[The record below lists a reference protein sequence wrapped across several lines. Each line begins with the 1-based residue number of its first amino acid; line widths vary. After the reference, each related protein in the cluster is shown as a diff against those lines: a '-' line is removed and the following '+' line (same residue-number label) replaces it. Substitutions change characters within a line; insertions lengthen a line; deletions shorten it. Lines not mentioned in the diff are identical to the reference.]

1 VDSSIKFNV
10 SANTAQFQ
18 SGMKQ
23 VDVAAKSTA
32 AGIKQAFSG
41 VQTMLIGT
49 AALAGLKSMM
59 NDFDKIAKV
68 ATRFGASAEE
78 IQRVSVAADL
88 AGTTIDTVA
97 RVLTK
102 MSVAASDA
110 TSGNKAMAES
120 FAKAGLNAEQFKN
133 AGLDQQLVM
142 LSEAFN
148 KARGSAD
155 ATNQIIE
162 LMGTRAASQMIP
174 LIDNTAALRAEME
187 GVSAASD
194 DVVRKIEA
202 ANDRMTR
209 LGNDGKVALAG
220 LIEGI
225 VNTSERLGNV
235 ISDQEKLL
243 KLLAAMPLALT
254 GNVMPLW
261 HVLQTGKTIAELDE
275 IEARATAIAQLTR
288 EGLFTLDAVKNAEL
302 IAERTKQILD
312 QTQGTN
318 KQLEIAEDTTTDIL
332 DTETRKTD
340 ELARQAEQLQRQ
352 EEQRQ
357 NSIRSMEA
365 EIRLIEAQ
373 ISGNKELEESLRR
386 QADFESAFAKTENT
400 EVAANFEA
408 VKAAERRAQD
418 AARSGGGGGLMGGSD
433 LGPPGGR
440 LPTRN
445 ERVAELRGSSAQQRA
460 DQRAAEL
467 ASAGMFRS
475 SIAAQDRGQRAADR
489 AMDSARTRDMASQFD
504 FAGREAGNV
513 GEAMKSVSDE
523 MGRLDFQDKL
533 RGSEGFDRTKS
544 EMDNF
549 KNALEKGVFD
559 DQRDFERDAEGK
571 MKRMAD
577 EQAKTPEERKA
588 EEEAMRDKHAA
599 PGGAAEKDLL
609 SKIHGILETHM
620 KSIDEKLPQ
629 HALVPG

>member
-1 VDSSIKFNV
+1 MDSSIKFNV

-386 QADFESAFAKTENT
+386 QADFDSAFAKTGST
-400 EVAANFEA
+400 ETAANFEA
-408 VKAAERRAQD
+408 VKFAERRAREQ
-418 AARSGGGGGLMGGSD
+418 GGGALGTTSAGPSSD
-433 LGPPGGR
+433 GPSI
-440 LPTRN
+440 LNDPTFR
-445 ERVAELRGSSAQQRA
+445 ERVAAMRGDFRAREADERAAALRDRRAFGSSAR
-460 DQRAAEL
+460 
-467 ASAGMFRS
+467 
-475 SIAAQDRGQRAADR
+475 AQDRADR
-489 AMDSARTRDMASQFD
+489 ARERAMADARMRDRLESEFGTTNIGEAFRDFRNQFGMDSADLIKKGLEDLGEDFDKTRDLQS
-504 FAGREAGNV
+504 N
-513 GEAMKSVSDE
+513 
-523 MGRLDFQDKL
+523 
-533 RGSEGFDRTKS
+533 FDRL
-544 EMDNF
+544 
-549 KNALEKGVFD
+549 A
-559 DQRDFERDAEGK
+559 R
-571 MKRMAD
+571 
-577 EQAKTPEERKA
+577 EQSKTPEERA
-588 EEEAMRDKHAA
+588 REDAAARDKHGAK
-599 PGGAAEKDLL
+599 GGAGAEGPNSLQSLVQSIKAFC
-609 SKIHGILETHM
+609 S
-620 KSIDEKLPQ
+620 SIDSKLPQ
-629 HALVPG
+629 HAMS

>member
-187 GVSAASD
+187 GVSVASD
-194 DVVRKIEA
+194 DMVRKIEA

-220 LIEGI
+220 LIEGL

-288 EGLFTLDAVKNAEL
+288 EGLFTLDAVKNAGL
-302 IAERTKQILD
+302 IADRTKQILE

-318 KQLEIAEDTTTDIL
+318 KQLEIAEDTTTNIL
-332 DTETRKTD
+332 DTEKRKTD
-340 ELARQAEQLQRQ
+340 ELGRQAKQLQRQ

-418 AARSGGGGGLMGGSD
+418 AARSGGGGSMGGSD

-588 EEEAMRDKHAA
+588 EEDAMRQKHDA
-599 PGGAAEKDLL
+599 GGGKADDPAQDIYDWLKNTFFTEFKDR
-609 SKIHGILETHM
+609 
-620 KSIDEKLPQ
+620 LPQ
-629 HALVPG
+629 TALVPD